1 MRHAVPRIRAERPL
15 EQAAAP
21 HNVVVY
27 LGEVLSGGR
36 LHAVPLSKCLTN
48 IMMYLTRAKRCLTMS
63 LCMQARRSQK
73 VLTEA
78 GGTCSNPARSTRA
91 SRPSCSI
98 SHAPCGAS
106 HPCWKACRTCCVAS
120 QSRRV
125 PRRGTVRRCASSGA
139 AKKCLTSKVLY
150 LLRAM
155 RCLTMSPC
163 MQARRS
169 QHASEAFAEGTD
181 RSRGYLQQPRSLH
194 KSLATKLQY
203 LSCAMRCLASVLEC
217 LPNVLQCLRNS
228 SCT

>member
-1 MRHAVPRIRAERPL
+1 MRYPQHAPTELGVLAATPLAPQEPRDQAAVSLMRHAVPRIRAERPL

-106 HPCWKACRTCCVAS
+106 HPCWKACQTCCSAS
-120 QSRRV
+120 QRRRV
-125 PRRGTVRRCASSGA
+125 LRRGTVRRHASCG
-139 AKKCLTSKVLY
+139 T
-150 LLRAM
+150 AM
-155 RCLTMSPC
+155 RKPHS
-163 MQARRS
+163 
-169 QHASEAFAEGTD
+169 
-181 RSRGYLQQPRSLH
+181 
-194 KSLATKLQY
+194 
-203 LSCAMRCLASVLEC
+203 
-217 LPNVLQCLRNS
+217 
-228 SCT
+228 